1 MRCAFASL
9 REIYLPAV
17 FKSKNHFFYVI
28 YTMHS
33 VVHLLLVSL
42 AVICSIMFI
51 IWIWG
56 TSIHNYSIV
65 DVFWALNFAVI
76 AGIIYFLADGNETRK
91 TIVCALA
98 LLWSLR
104 LGSYLTARV
113 FSHLDVE
120 EGRYKQ
126 LRKEW
131 SKNLNLKFFFF
142 FQSQALSNVL
152 LALPYFIIATNKNP
166 EISIVEYIGAIMWLI
181 SIIGEGVSDLQLK
194 QFKKDPANKGK
205 VCSVGLWNYSRHP
218 NYFFQLMI
226 WISVLIFAL
235 PSPYGWIAIICPL
248 SIGYLI
254 FKVTGIPM
262 TEEQSI
268 RSKGDLYREYQ
279 CTTSVFIPWF
289 RLSPKGRLKK

>member
-1 MRCAFASL
+1 MH
-9 REIYLPAV
+9 P
-17 FKSKNHFFYVI
+17 VI
-28 YTMHS
+28 
-33 VVHLLLVSL
+33 HLLLVSL
-42 AVICSIMFI
+42 AVICSIMFLV
-51 IWIWG
+51 WVWG

-65 DVFWALNFAVI
+65 DVFWAFNFAVI
-76 AGIIYFLADGNETRK
+76 AGIIYFFADGNETRK
-91 TIVCALA
+91 IIVCALA

-104 LGSYLTARV
+104 LGTYLTTRV

-120 EGRYKQ
+120 EGRYNQ

-131 SKNLNLKFFFF
+131 SNNLNLKFFFF

-166 EISIVEYIGAIMWLI
+166 EISVVEYIGATMWFI
-181 SIIGEGVSDLQLK
+181 SIIAEGISDFQLN
-194 QFKKDPANKGK
+194 QFKKDPANKEK

-235 PSPYGWIAIICPL
+235 PNPYGWIAIICPL

-268 RSKGDLYREYQ
+268 RSKGDAYLEYQ
-279 CTTSVFIPWF
+279 KTTSVFIPWF
-289 RLSPKGRLKK
+289 PLSPKGELKK